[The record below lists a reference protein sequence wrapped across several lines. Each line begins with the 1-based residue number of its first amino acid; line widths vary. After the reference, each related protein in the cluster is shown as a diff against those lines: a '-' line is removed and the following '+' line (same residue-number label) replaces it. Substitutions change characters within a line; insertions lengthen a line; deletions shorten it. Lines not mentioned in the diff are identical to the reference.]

1 MTESA
6 DWPAVVVAI
15 LTGRLGVLIGRPGR
29 DAAVD
34 VPERED
40 LDGRVARGRGR
51 PGGAR
56 GDRGLRVKATAVI
69 GQRIRLRTGVLITY
83 VAAVPADGADAVA
96 AGEELGKVRWVSPAG
111 AGEVMADLAAPV
123 RYYIDRAHSGAGGPG
138 ARSCVAERRQ
148 RGTRKDTTDGGGG
161 RVNAHPGR
169 QSHADGVVEIT
180 FRGLEQQGWSI
191 SSDASNRFELE
202 CPHGKFR
209 FRWPEALAPR
219 ELRADVFRRMNDE
232 HRQACP
238 AS

>member
-1 MTESA
+1 MARRSRRIGLRWWWRSSPAAWAYSSA
-6 DWPAVVVAI
+6 GAG
-15 LTGRLGVLIGRPGR
+15 TGRRRGRSRAGSRSRRPRSTGGGYARGPGP
-29 DAAVD
+29 DHV
-34 VPERED
+34 
-40 LDGRVARGRGR
+40 RGRGTCGR
-51 PGGAR
+51 GGCRSRRRETRQGPVGQPAEA
-56 GDRGLRVKATAVI
+56 GD
-69 GQRIRLRTGVLITY
+69 
-83 VAAVPADGADAVA
+83 
-96 AGEELGKVRWVSPAG
+96 
-111 AGEVMADLAAPV
+111 VMADLAAPL

-148 RGTRKDTTDGGGG
+148 RGTRKDTTDDGGG

-169 QSHADGVVEIT
+169 QSHPDGVVEIT
-180 FRGLEQQGWSI
+180 FRGVEQQGWSI

-232 HRQACP
+232 HRRACP